1 MTHGVTQVTG
11 ALALLGVSDG
21 TNPCFL
27 SHRAHKR
34 PTPGNNPLVSKA
46 IASHWLRAV
55 SAVLLSTICLSAC
68 GGTDSESNQPETTEE
83 KSADDP
89 GEQVAADTAADEACS
104 FWYEATWLLFQA
116 AQPDGPDGFV
126 ISDSEWQEINKNLEA
141 ALSATEQDLND
152 DDVAELNVALTSVLE
167 AWSQGEALGA
177 PEATGRAGDLCVETL
192 QVPMPEKLE
201 TMADSLDTGTES
213 DAASGDVGVGT
224 PGDLESN
231 NETEV
236 DQTSDEESEGDVSLP
251 TSAEEIADA
260 MALEMKV
267 ITKVVY
273 ITEEN
278 DSNELLGRPTGYT
291 SAAVLHD
298 RRFSPGETDET
309 SVNNGAT
316 IEVFSTARLADA
328 RKAYIDG
335 ISENLS
341 LVAQYTHTLGPALIR
356 ADYRLSPS
364 QWNRYIA
371 VFEGV
376 QGVENGAL

>member
-1 MTHGVTQVTG
+1 MTDVTG
-11 ALALLGVSDG
+11 VLALLGVSDG
-21 TNPCFL
+21 TNLCFL
-27 SHRAHKR
+27 SHRAHQR
-34 PTPGNNPLVSKA
+34 PTRVNNPLVSRA
-46 IASHWLRAV
+46 IGSHWLRAV
-55 SAVLLSTICLSAC
+55 SAVLLSTFCLSAC
-68 GGTDSESNQPETTEE
+68 GGTDSESTQPETTEE
-83 KSADDP
+83 ESLNDS
-89 GEQVAADTAADEACS
+89 GQQVAADTAADEACS

-116 AQPDGPDGFV
+116 AQPDGPDGFG
-126 ISDSEWQEINKNLEA
+126 ISDGEWQEINENLEA
-141 ALSATEQDLND
+141 ALSATEEDLN
-152 DDVAELNVALTSVLE
+152 DDVAELNVALTAVLG

-201 TMADSLDTGTES
+201 TMADSLDTGAES
-213 DAASGDVGVGT
+213 DAASGDVGVET
-224 PGDLESN
+224 QGDLESN
-231 NETEV
+231 NETEA
-236 DQTSDEESEGDVSLP
+236 DQASDEESQGDISLP

-278 DSNELLGRPTGYT
+278 DTNELLGRPTGYT

-316 IEVFSTARLADA
+316 IEVFSTPRLAEA

-356 ADYRLSPS
+356 ADYQLSPS
-364 QWNRYIA
+364 QWKRYMA